1 MFLHIEH
8 IIMFHVINDFA
19 YGIYSLFSPP
29 NENWGFFSPYPDFF
43 QDYNVAQ
50 DSIL

>member
-1 MFLHIEH
+1 MT
-8 IIMFHVINDFA
+8 MPA
-19 YGIYSLFSPP
+19 YGIYSLFSPL
-29 NENWGFFSPYPDFF
+29 NENWIFPPPSYPDLF

>member
-29 NENWGFFSPYPDFF
+29 NENQIFFFF
-43 QDYNVAQ
+43 LH
-50 DSIL
+50 ILISFRTIM